1 MTSIGTNGSA
11 LYVSRSAG
19 GVTTTTRGLLLAHV
33 LKRAA
38 DSRARASPIVRITSR
53 IDQFL
58 MAVPERV
65 VAFDLVGSR
74 RSLGEHAPIVLFGSS
89 LPPIEE
95 DGLLGEV
102 LGREH
107 AAGGGARSPE
117 DQQHDSCREDRQ
129 RGRGVTPLSYRRVR
143 SNAVKP
149 D

>member
-19 GVTTTTRGLLLAHV
+19 GVTTTARGLLLAHV

-74 RSLGEHAPIVLFGSS
+74 RSLGEHAAIVLFGSS
-89 LPPIEE
+89 FPPIEE

-107 AAGGGARSPE
+107 AAGGGSAIARGSAT
-117 DQQHDSCREDRQ
+117 RQ
-129 RGRGVTPLSYRRVR
+129 LP
-143 SNAVKP
+143 
-149 D
+149 